1 MVDDKIFIS
10 NRLKGTGYRGSEKDL
25 WRVIIKEKS
34 RDSDEPQEEFQYLA
48 NGVIVGLRHIKRDDG
63 ATVESTV
70 VLRVYYNGDQ
80 SEDIEIPEK
89 FLDAKLFTEYLPLG
103 YRPAVGKNS
112 KAYIIDSIRVQ
123 DPKMEQLTIY
133 QHTGWR
139 LVNKKPLFLHAA
151 GAIGDEDV
159 SVNLDGRLSKYKFS
173 NEKHGDR
180 WDVLRQF
187 MKIAPPRVT
196 FPLLAIASL
205 SPLNEFF
212 RKAGC
217 EPSFLLF
224 LLGRSGTKKSTLA
237 ALTLSFFGEFDNKS
251 LPSSFKDTGNSLEKY
266 GFLLKDVLTVVD
278 DYHPAMNRTYTSR
291 LEQTAQEVCRMYGD
305 RTGRNRMNA
314 DGSLRVNY
322 PPRGNALLTGEDI
335 PSVGESG
342 EARLMIVEL
351 LPEDVDMQM
360 LTAVQGKSN
369 RLNECMCDYIEWLAE
384 SYNDLATA
392 LKRRFFE
399 LRDKAQSG
407 GHGRIAEAIAYM
419 QVAIEVW
426 TLFLKSREQVDNTQ
440 LEEIRNNSW
449 EVFKELGEKQ
459 NRVMFDDK
467 PSTLFITALKEMLAT
482 KRIRLIDIN
491 KQSTTFSGKD
501 CIGWRDNNYAYLL
514 GDTAY
519 TEVCKFYRDQDKVF
533 PVSKKQLLKHLAMD
547 KYIVPG
553 EQGNTHQK
561 KIFGQNRRVVF
572 LFENALSER
581 AEEVNEN
588 A

>member
-1 MVDDKIFIS
+1 MNNKIIS
-10 NRLKGTGYRGSEKDL
+10 ERLKGTGYEGSDNSL

-34 RDSDEPQEEFQYLA
+34 RDGEEPQKEYQPLA
-48 NGVIVGLRHIKRDDG
+48 NGAILGLRHIKRDDG
-63 ATVESTV
+63 ATVESTI
-70 VLRVYYNGDQ
+70 VLRVFYNGDR
-80 SEDIEIPEK
+80 SEDVEIPEK

-139 LVNKKPLFLHAA
+139 LVNNKPLFLHAA
-151 GAIGDEDV
+151 GAIGDENV

-173 NEKHGDR
+173 NEKHDDR

-217 EPSFLLF
+217 EPAFLLF

-251 LPSSFKDTGNSLEKY
+251 LPSSFKDTGNSLEKF
-266 GFLLKDVLTVVD
+266 GFLLKDVLTVCD

-351 LPEDVDMQM
+351 LPEDVDIQM

-384 SYNDLATA
+384 SYDDLATA
-392 LKRRFFE
+392 LKRRFFK

-419 QVAIEVW
+419 QVSMEVW
-426 TLFLKSREQVDNTQ
+426 TLFLKNRGKLT
-440 LEEIRNNSW
+440 EEEMQAMRNDAWNN
-449 EVFKELGEKQ
+449 FKLLAEKQ
-459 NRVMFDDK
+459 NRIMYDDK
-467 PSTLFITALKEMLAT
+467 PSTLFITALREMLAT
-482 KRIRLIDIN
+482 KRVRLIDLS
-491 KQSTTFSGKD
+491 KESPAYTSKD
-501 CIGWRDNNYAYLL
+501 CIGWRDDNYAYLL

-519 TEVCKFYRDQDKVF
+519 TEVCKFYRDQDKAF
-533 PVSKKQLLKHLAMD
+533 PISKKQLLKHLAID

-561 KIFGQNRRVVF
+561 KIYGQNRRVVF
-572 LFENALSER
+572 LYANALTE
-581 AEEVNEN
+581 ADGGEGI
-588 A
+588 

>member
-1 MVDDKIFIS
+1 MNNKIIS
-10 NRLKGTGYRGSEKDL
+10 ERLKGTGYEGSDNSL

-34 RDSDEPQEEFQYLA
+34 RDSEEPQKEYQPLA
-48 NGVIVGLRHIKRDDG
+48 NGAILGLRHIKRDDG
-63 ATVESTV
+63 ATVESTI
-70 VLRVYYNGDQ
+70 VLRVFYNGDR
-80 SEDIEIPEK
+80 SEDVEIPEK

-123 DPKMEQLTIY
+123 DPKMDQQTIY

-139 LVNKKPLFLHAA
+139 VVDEKPLFLHAA
-151 GAIGDEDV
+151 GAIGDKSV
-159 SVNLDGRLSKYKFS
+159 SVSLDGRLSKFRFS
-173 NEKHGDR
+173 EKRHEDR
-180 WDVLRQF
+180 YDILTKY
-187 MKIAPPRVT
+187 MSITPRRVSY
-196 FPLLAIASL
+196 PLLSVAAL

-237 ALTLSFFGEFDNKS
+237 ALTLSFFGNFDNKS
-251 LPSSFKDTGNSLEKY
+251 LPSSFKDTGNSLEKF
-266 GFLLKDVLTVVD
+266 GFLLKDVLTVID

-314 DGSLRVNY
+314 DGTLRVNY

-342 EARLMIVEL
+342 EARLMTVEI
-351 LPEDVDMQM
+351 LPEDVDMQV
-360 LTAVQGKSN
+360 LTEVQRGSD
-369 RLNECMCDYIEWLAE
+369 RLNECMCEYIEWLADSYE
-384 SYNDLATA
+384 SLPSA
-392 LKRRFFE
+392 LKRRFYE
-399 LRDKAQSG
+399 LRDEAQNG

-419 QVAIEVW
+419 QVSMEVW
-426 TLFLKSREQVDNTQ
+426 TLFLKSRGQ
-440 LEEIRNNSW
+440 LTEDEMKEMRNDAW
-449 EVFKELGEKQ
+449 ENFKSLAEKQ
-459 NRVMFDDK
+459 NRIMYDDK

-482 KRIRLIDIN
+482 KRVRLIDLSKEN
-491 KQSTTFSGKD
+491 PAYASKD
-501 CIGWRDNNYAYLL
+501 CVGWRDENYAYLL

-519 TEVCKFYRDQDKVF
+519 TEVCKFYRDQDKSF
-533 PVSKKQLLKHLAMD
+533 PVSKKQLLKHLVID

-561 KIFGQNRRVVF
+561 KIYGQNRRVVF
-572 LFENALSER
+572 LYANALTE
-581 AEEVNEN
+581 ADGGEET
-588 A
+588 

>member
-1 MVDDKIFIS
+1 MNNNIIS
-10 NRLKGTGYRGSEKDL
+10 ERLKGTGYEGSNNSL

-34 RDSDEPQEEFQYLA
+34 RDNEEPQKEYQPLA
-48 NGVIVGLRHIKRDDG
+48 NGTIIGLSHIKRDDG

-70 VLRVYYNGDQ
+70 VLQVYYNGDQ
-80 SEDIEIPEK
+80 VNDVEIPEK
-89 FLDAKLFTEYLPLG
+89 FLEAKLFTEYLPLG

-123 DPKMEQLTIY
+123 DSKMEQQTIY

-139 LVNKKPLFLHAA
+139 IVDDKPLFLHAA
-151 GAIGDEDV
+151 GAIGDKKV
-159 SVNLDGRLSKYKFS
+159 SVNLDGRLSKFRFS
-173 NEKHGDR
+173 DERHEDR
-180 WDVLRQF
+180 WEILKKYVDITP
-187 MKIAPPRVT
+187 KRVSY
-196 FPLLAIASL
+196 PLLSVAAL

-237 ALTLSFFGEFDNKS
+237 ALTLSFFGNFDNKS
-251 LPSSFKDTGNSLEKY
+251 LPSSFKDTGNSLEKF
-266 GFLLKDVLTVVD
+266 GFLLKDVLTVID

-314 DGSLRVNY
+314 DGTLRVNY

-342 EARLMIVEL
+342 EARLMTVEM
-351 LPEDVDMQM
+351 LPEDVDIQA
-360 LTAVQGKSN
+360 LTEVQRKSD
-369 RLNECMCDYIEWLAE
+369 RLNECMGEYIEWLAE
-384 SYNDLATA
+384 SYESLPVA

-399 LRDKAQSG
+399 LRDEAQNG

-426 TLFLKSREQVDNTQ
+426 TLFLKSKGQ
-440 LEEIRNNSW
+440 LNETEMKEIRSESW
-449 EVFKELGEKQ
+449 ENFRLLAEKQ
-459 NRVMFDDK
+459 NRIMYDDK

-482 KRIRLIDIN
+482 KRVRLADLCKENPMYSSKEI
-491 KQSTTFSGKD
+491 
-501 CIGWRDNNYAYLL
+501 IGWQDKNYAYLL

-519 TEVCKFYRDQDKVF
+519 TEVCKFYREQDKTF
-533 PVSKKQLLKHLAMD
+533 PISKKQLLKHLAMD
-547 KYIVPG
+547 KYILPS

-572 LFENALSER
+572 LYGNALTESGGDEI
-581 AEEVNEN
+581 
-588 A
+588 